1 MLYPRIIPSLL
12 IKNKGLVKSV
22 KFSNYRYVGDPI
34 NAVKIFN
41 EKKADEI
48 IILDIDATAKNNEP
62 DYDLIAKLSNEC
74 KMPMCY
80 GGGVKNVAQAER
92 ILSLGVEKIAISSA
106 IVKNPKLINSF
117 SDSLGAQSVCV
128 VLDVKKKLLF
138 DGYGIYINNGKVNTG
153 KDLFK
158 FINEIK
164 NYNLGEIV
172 INCIDLDGT
181 MEGYNINLVER
192 VRKEINMPLT
202 ILGGAGS
209 LADIKKIIELN
220 KVIGAAAGSLFV
232 FKGSLKAVLINYP
245 KGEHKKELY

>member
-138 DGYGIYINNGKVNTG
+138 DGYGIFIKNGKVNTG

>member
-1 MLYPRIIPSLL
+1 ML
-12 IKNKGLVKSV
+12 
-22 KFSNYRYVGDPI
+22 
-34 NAVKIFN
+34 
-41 EKKADEI
+41 
-48 IILDIDATAKNNEP
+48 
-62 DYDLIAKLSNEC
+62 
-74 KMPMCY
+74 
-80 GGGVKNVAQAER
+80 
-92 ILSLGVEKIAISSA
+92 
-106 IVKNPKLINSF
+106 
-117 SDSLGAQSVCV
+117 
-128 VLDVKKKLLF
+128 KKLLF